1 MLKEYDCH
9 NTLLLPPRAPGEKLP
24 PEVLEYYQDQ
34 KRLQDEQGK
43 PKPGEPAGQ
52 DNGEALA
59 LAALRVGTAGE
70 PAHVSMNSFSTGT
83 GFGLPSSSTEG
94 FWGES
99 LVCDLHLLPA
109 LSAATA
115 SSSLPAMAWEIPSK

>member
-52 DNGEALA
+52 DGGEALA
-59 LAALRVGTAGE
+59 LAALRVGTAGG
-70 PAHVSMNSFSTGT
+70 PAQVSMNSFSM
-83 GFGLPSSSTEG
+83 
-94 FWGES
+94 S